1 MAADREGPCVMGV
14 EREVSGVS
22 DAVLRELNAAGL
34 TETARWLSR
43 EAAAAAVIEGPP
55 ATRQMSGCL
64 VPSASVTLHTHSEA
78 ARIARLAVGDQGC

>member
-22 DAVLRELNAAGL
+22 DALLRELNAAGL
-34 TETARWLSR
+34 TETARWLAR
-43 EAAAAAVIEGPP
+43 EAAAVIEGPP